1 MRNGLPAQKALP
13 ITPVLHYYDKQTGMF
28 YYTADDDQ
36 HLIAR
41 KSEIMDG
48 VIPASN
54 SVMARNLKKLGL
66 FFDQEEY
73 HEISAQMLRNIV
85 PHLAK
90 YSTAYSNWTALLLD
104 EIFGTYEVAIT
115 GDNCESLRK
124 DGTKVHPQ

>member
-1 MRNGLPAQKALP
+1 MRNGFLRAKGIADYA
-13 ITPVLHYYDKQTGMF
+13 ILHYYDKASGMF
-28 YYTADDDQ
+28 YYTADDDE

-41 KSEIMDG
+41 KYEIMDG

-73 HEISAQMLRNIV
+73 LDISAQMLRNIV

-90 YSTAYSNWTALLLD
+90 YSTAIATGWPFARRALR
-104 EIFGTYEVAIT
+104 Y
-115 GDNCESLRK
+115 LR
-124 DGTKVHPQ
+124 GSHHRR